1 MTFDLKLVVWG
12 LLLLALVS
20 VTGCAQPLPPAVPTI
35 ELTCPDPAARQRL
48 DQGSTYRDLA
58 RSRSEAISGWRQC
71 SDALEASNDL
81 HSTH

>member
-1 MTFDLKLVVWG
+1 MFDLSRG
-12 LLLLALVS
+12 ALVLLPLAFTS

-35 ELTCPDPAARQRL
+35 ELTCPNPAARQRL

-71 SDALEASNDL
+71 SNALEASHDL